1 VGQVAEASTRLTLL
15 RIDLGFKTLTEDQT
29 TYLGQLLG
37 MAVAAITRKG
47 VQLTDGVTEDDALVA
62 MYAAWL
68 YRKRMQAPDS
78 TRMPDMIRCELN
90 DRLMHQKMAVTE
102 E

>member
-1 VGQVAEASTRLTLL
+1 MAETSTRLTLL
-15 RIDLGFKTLTEDQT
+15 RIDLGFKSLTDEQI
-29 TYLGQLLG
+29 TYLNTLLG
-37 MAVAAITRKG
+37 MAATAIARKG
-47 VQLTDGVTEDDALVA
+47 VQLTEGATEDDALVA

-68 YRKRMQAPDS
+68 YRKRLQSPDA
-78 TRMPDMIRCELN
+78 TRLPDMIRYELN